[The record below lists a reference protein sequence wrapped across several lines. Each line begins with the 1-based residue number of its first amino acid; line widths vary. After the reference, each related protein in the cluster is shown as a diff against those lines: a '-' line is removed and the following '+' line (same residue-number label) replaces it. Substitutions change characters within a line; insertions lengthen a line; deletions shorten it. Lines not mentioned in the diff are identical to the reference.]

1 MNCWFMLGIDHTCEG
16 GGVGREILESK
27 HLDYV
32 HSMGREVKGGRRR
45 GLTISFSEGGKRLF

>member
-32 HSMGREVKGGRRR
+32 HSMGREVK
-45 GLTISFSEGGKRLF
+45 EGEGEG